1 MFHHVRVI
9 GGAVD
14 CEIECNFQPA
24 FSNFLFQ
31 PGEILQ
37 RPEGGINV
45 LVPATVRQTKMSVAN
60 GIRHAGIIRLR
71 DNRIVSS
78 FAVSGTDGMDWRE
91 IDDVKSH
98 CFGVL
103 DPGQT
108 IAQLGTTLAA
118 TLGGTRKEFV
128 PSRSPRFQTVN
139 NHARRR
145 SPLRGTGPIRIGRHQ
160 NLELARMDQLIDLC
174 RYLRSY
180 CLRDF
185 AEPACVMLIVC
196 ASCCF
201 LDQRRTFERFTAQR
215 SYASF
220 ELGGKFVLPA
230 SKSVNP
236 SLHRIL
242 VNRIFIKSAGSMPAI
257 VID

>member
-9 GGAVD
+9 RGAVD

-31 PGEILQ
+31 PGKILQ
-37 RPEGGINV
+37 RAEGGINV
-45 LVPATVRQTKMSVAN
+45 LVPTAVRQTKMSVTD
-60 GIRHAGIIRLR
+60 GVRHAGIVRLR
-71 DNRIVSS
+71 DNRIVLS
-78 FAVSGTDGMDWRE
+78 FAVSGTDWMNWRE

-108 IAQLGTTLAA
+108 IAQLGTALAA

-128 PSRSPRFQTVN
+128 PSCSPRFRTVN
-139 NHARRR
+139 NHAWRRG
-145 SPLRGTGPIRIGRHQ
+145 PLRGTGPIQIGRHQ
-160 NLELARMDQLIDLC
+160 NLELARMDQLINLC
-174 RYLRSY
+174 RHLCSY

-185 AEPACVMLIVC
+185 AEPACVMRIVC
-196 ASCCF
+196 ASRCF
-201 LDQRRTFERFTAQR
+201 LDQRRTFEPFTAQR

-220 ELGGKFVLPA
+220 ELGGKFVLQA
-230 SKSVNP
+230 SNSVNP
-236 SLHRIL
+236 S
-242 VNRIFIKSAGSMPAI
+242 
-257 VID
+257 